1 MGVTSVIV
9 RPASGLLCRTEK
21 VKALFLLQ
29 IAIAV
34 LGIAFLVLPILTSY
48 RLMVV
53 FVVLFGGGEG
63 VLVTCFMVCALKCFS
78 KRVKRNSATGLS
90 TFWASFAVFIGPP
103 LSGIVNSLTNL
114 LVSSGRIVTLGTHRN
129 RYDRIF
135 CLYIHCSEKANLS
148 ITPYM

>member
-9 RPASGLLCRTEK
+9 RPTSGLLCRTEK

-53 FVVLFGGGEG
+53 FVVLFGGGDG
-63 VLVTCFMVCALKCFS
+63 VLVTCFVVCVLKCFNEP
-78 KRVKRNSATGLS
+78 VKRNSAVGLS
-90 TFWASFAVFIGPP
+90 MLWISSSIIFGPP
-103 LSGIVNSLTNL
+103 LSGTAFVFILQI
-114 LVSSGRIVTLGTHRN
+114 LVPSARTLGQ
-129 RYDRIF
+129 
-135 CLYIHCSEKANLS
+135 EKQIKKSCN
-148 ITPYM
+148 